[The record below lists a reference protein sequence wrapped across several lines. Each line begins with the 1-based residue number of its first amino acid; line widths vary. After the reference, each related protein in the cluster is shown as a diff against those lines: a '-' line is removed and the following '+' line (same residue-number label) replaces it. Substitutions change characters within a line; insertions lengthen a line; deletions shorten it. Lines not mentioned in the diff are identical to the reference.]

1 MGCVEVHQLL
11 EERHEAAAPSGGK
24 VKALGQEDSVEG
36 FAVTQA
42 ALDVAEGDVS
52 PFGLM
57 RGRGA
62 TLTYNSRTIGWM
74 VRELCIGGWIPD
86 VM

>member
-1 MGCVEVHQLL
+1 MKYTSCSRSGMRRR
-11 EERHEAAAPSGGK
+11 RHRGGK

-52 PFGLM
+52 VHS
-57 RGRGA
+57 A
-62 TLTYNSRTIGWM
+62 
-74 VRELCIGGWIPD
+74 
-86 VM
+86 

>member
-36 FAVTQA
+36 LAATQA

-52 PFGLM
+52 VHAG
-57 RGRGA
+57 
-62 TLTYNSRTIGWM
+62 
-74 VRELCIGGWIPD
+74 
-86 VM
+86 

>member
-11 EERHEAAAPSGGK
+11 EERHEAAAPSGGGK

-52 PFGLM
+52 VHS
-57 RGRGA
+57 A
-62 TLTYNSRTIGWM
+62 
-74 VRELCIGGWIPD
+74 
-86 VM
+86 

>member
-11 EERHEAAAPSGGK
+11 EERHEAAAPSWGK

-52 PFGLM
+52 VHS
-57 RGRGA
+57 A
-62 TLTYNSRTIGWM
+62 
-74 VRELCIGGWIPD
+74 
-86 VM
+86 